1 MLSAELQKTL
11 EAAYREAQNRRHEYL
26 TLEHLLYALL
36 DEKTGSR
43 VIKNCGGDTGS
54 LKKELEQFMTN
65 NLERLP
71 DGVVADPES
80 SSGFERVL
88 QRAGTQAISSGQV
101 TIDGGNIIAAMYEE
115 RNSYAVFLLEKQ
127 GISRLD
133 VLNYISHGISKTDFG
148 GDLDLP
154 MPPGGE
160 GDEDASQQGRDGE
173 ERVNDPLAMFTVDLI
188 AQAKEAKIDP
198 LIGRESEVKRT
209 IQVLCRRRKNNP
221 VYVGEPG
228 VGKTAIAEGLAL
240 KIHHG
245 EVPEPLKGAEVFSL
259 DMGALI
265 AGTRYRGQFEQRL
278 KAVIKALQKKPGVI
292 LFIDEIHTIVRAGA
306 VEGGTMDAS
315 NILKPA
321 LQSGELRCIGSTT
334 YAEYKASFERDKALA
349 RRFQKIEV
357 SEPSV
362 EDTLKILKGLRKHY
376 EFHHNVTYTDEALE
390 AAAEL
395 SAKYIFDRFLP
406 DKAIDTIDE
415 AGALVKLKPE
425 EERPDRVVGVL
436 DIEEVVAGT
445 AKIPTESVSATDK
458 ERLHKLESELK
469 SVLFGQDHAIEQV
482 VRAIKLQR
490 AGLGNQNKPI
500 GSFLLSGPTGVGK
513 TELAKQMARVL
524 GIQFLRFDMSEY
536 MEKHTV
542 SRLIGAPPGYVGF
555 DQGGLLTD
563 AIIRSPHAVLV
574 LDEIEKA
581 HPDLFALLLQVMDN
595 ATLTDNNGKKADFR
609 NVILCMTTNAGA
621 RDLVSED
628 IGFKGATV
636 SKEAEKDLAAGKA
649 MYTKSGQ
656 VSAFGAGKSKNAIES
671 TFSPEFRNRL
681 DAWIPFNQLGLEHI
695 KLVVDKFLKELEL
708 QLREKN
714 VSFGITDE
722 ARTFLAEKGY
732 DRMFGARPMSRLIQ
746 KKVKE
751 PLSEELLFGKLEHGG
766 LAVVEVKDNDIVITA
781 TEMTGGTKALP
792 GPVEPRDDNK
802 EDSKERKRPGRRKL
816 TETPADSDVVD
827 AEIVSTKQ
835 AQTEEEPS

>member
-11 EAAYREAQNRRHEYL
+11 EAAYREAQTRRHEYL
-26 TLEHLLYALL
+26 TLEHLLYALV

-43 VIKNCGGDTGS
+43 VIKNCGGNPGT
-54 LKKELEQFMTN
+54 LKKELENFMTN

-71 DGVVADPES
+71 EGIVADPES

-101 TIDGGNIIAAMYEE
+101 TIDGGNILAAMYEE

-127 GISRLD
+127 GITRLD
-133 VLNYISHGISKTDFG
+133 VLNYISHGISKVEFG
-148 GDLDLP
+148 GDIELP
-154 MPPGGE
+154 TRAPDDSGDSD
-160 GDEDASQQGRDGE
+160 GDEPGHAGREGE
-173 ERVNDPLAMFTVDLI
+173 ERVNDPLAMFTVNLI
-188 AQAKEAKIDP
+188 ERAQQAKIDP
-198 LIGRESEVKRT
+198 LIGRENEVKRT

-240 KIHHG
+240 KIHSG
-245 EVPEPLKGAEVFSL
+245 DVPDPLKGVEVYSL

-357 SEPSV
+357 AEPSI
-362 EDTLKILKGLRKHY
+362 EDTMKILRGLRKYY
-376 EFHHNVTYTDEALE
+376 EEHHGVTYTDEALA

-395 SAKYIFDRFLP
+395 SAKYLYDRFLP

-415 AGALVKLKPE
+415 AGALVKLMPE
-425 EERPDRVVGVL
+425 SERPDRVVGVL
-436 DIEEVVAGT
+436 DVEQVVAGT

-458 ERLHKLESELK
+458 ERLHKLEAELK

-490 AGLGNQNKPI
+490 AGLGNPSKPI
-500 GSFLLSGPTGVGK
+500 GSFLFSGPTGVGK

-524 GIQFLRFDMSEY
+524 GIQFIRFDMSEY

-563 AIIRSPHAVLV
+563 AIIRTPHAVLV

-581 HPDLFALLLQVMDN
+581 HPDLFSILLQVMDN
-595 ATLTDNNGKKADFR
+595 ATLTDNNGKRADFR

-628 IGFKGATV
+628 IGFKGTTV
-636 SKEAEKDLAAGKA
+636 SKGAEADLAAGKA
-649 MYTKSGQ
+649 MMTKSGA
-656 VSAFGAGKSKNAIES
+656 VSAFGAGKSKSAIEN

-681 DAWIPFNQLGLEHI
+681 DAWIPFNQLGLDHI
-695 KLVVDKFLKELEL
+695 KLVVDKFLKELDI
-708 QLREKN
+708 QLKEKN
-714 VSFGITDE
+714 VTFSVTEE
-722 ARTFLAEKGY
+722 ARTHLAEKGY

-751 PLSEELLFGKLEHGG
+751 PLSEEILFGKLEHGG
-766 LAVVEVKDNDIVITA
+766 KANIV
-781 TEMTGGTKALP
+781 L
-792 GPVEPRDDNK
+792 RDDDIHIDA
-802 EDSKERKRPGRRKL
+802 DSASSSDNTPAQVDSNRDRKRPGRRK
-816 TETPADSDVVD
+816 PAADPDSDTVE
-827 AEIVSTKQ
+827 AEIISTKESV
-835 AQTEEEPS
+835 TEDPFS